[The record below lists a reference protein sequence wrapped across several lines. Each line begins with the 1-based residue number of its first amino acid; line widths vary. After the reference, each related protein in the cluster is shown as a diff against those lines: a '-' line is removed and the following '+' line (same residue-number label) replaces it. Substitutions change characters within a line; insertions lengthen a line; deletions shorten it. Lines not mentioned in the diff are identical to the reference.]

1 MRNVLC
7 SLNSQNSLLA
17 VTQFTVSTSTSPVN
31 TKFSDETL
39 TNSIDNVGSCL
50 TEKEKQSSQL
60 QKKIINVNDKCVRF
74 FELLELLESPL
85 PLI

>member
-39 TNSIDNVGSCL
+39 TDSIDNVGSCL
-50 TEKEKQSSQL
+50 IEKETK
-60 QKKIINVNDKCVRF
+60 
-74 FELLELLESPL
+74 
-85 PLI
+85 

>member
-39 TNSIDNVGSCL
+39 TDSIDNVGSCL

-60 QKKIINVNDKCVRF
+60 QKKIINVNDKCVTF
-74 FELLELLESPL
+74 FEPLELLESFL

>member
-31 TKFSDETL
+31 TKFSDEKL

-60 QKKIINVNDKCVRF
+60 QKKNH
-74 FELLELLESPL
+74 
-85 PLI
+85 